1 MKRIVVF
8 FSLIAALALA
18 NIVAPAPVT
27 AAEEIVTPSGP
38 AIRLDVG
45 KGYLL
50 RLDRDADTVFV
61 ADPEVADVRVK
72 TARLIY
78 IFGKGPGETSLY
90 AVDNEQHVIINKPVV
105 VKRDVA
111 RIQAA
116 IDQLVPD
123 GGVEVKAVD
132 GSLVLSGRV
141 ESPGDAEEARR
152 LARPFVTDDKQLI
165 NHIAVEGPNQ
175 VNLRVR
181 VAEVQHNVVKQ
192 LGINWNAVGYFGNF
206 ALGIMTGSPV
216 LSGALAAPSI
226 LGGASGGAGN
236 SFITR
241 NTGPGGTT
249 NSGFGGFN
257 TGSVNINS
265 VIDALDQNGLVNIL
279 AEPNLTALSGE
290 TASFLAGGE
299 FPILVPGQNNSI
311 TIEFKQFGVALA
323 FTPVV
328 LASGRIS
335 LRVRPEVSQITTT
348 GQVQLNGFTIPGIS
362 TRRAETTI
370 ELGSGQTFAVG
381 GLLQNNITD
390 TVNKVPGLNE
400 LPILGPLFKSTQFQR
415 NESELV
421 ILVTPY
427 LVRPVSDKRLATPRD
442 GYVPPNDYDLY
453 VRDHAERPSA
463 PAASQPP
470 VGPNG
475 NTVIGPAGFIL
486 Q

>member
-1 MKRIVVF
+1 MKRPTTYLL
-8 FSLIAALALA
+8 SLIATLVLASAIELVPA
-18 NIVAPAPVT
+18 AAQEMVA
-27 AAEEIVTPSGP
+27 PSGP

-45 KGYLL
+45 KGQLM

-61 ADPEVADVRVK
+61 ADPDVADIRVK

-78 IFGKGPGETSLY
+78 IFGKTPGETSLY
-90 AVDNEQHVIINKPVV
+90 AVDNDQHVIVNKPVV

-116 IDQLVPD
+116 VDQLVPD

-132 GSLVLSGRV
+132 GSIVLSGHV
-141 ESPGDAEEARR
+141 DTPGDAEEARR
-152 LARPFVTDDKQLI
+152 LVRPFVTDDKQLI
-165 NHIAVEGPNQ
+165 NHIAVDAPNQ
-175 VNLRVR
+175 INLRVR

-192 LGINWNAVGYFGNF
+192 LGINWSAIGSFGNF
-206 ALGIMTGSPV
+206 ALGLATGTPV
-216 LSGALAAPSI
+216 LSS
-226 LGGASGGAGN
+226 AGN
-236 SFITR
+236 FITR
-241 NTGPGGTT
+241 NTGIGGTT
-249 NSGFGGFN
+249 NSLFGGFN
-257 TGSVNINS
+257 THNLSIDS

-279 AEPNLTALSGE
+279 AEPNLTTTSGE

-299 FPILVPGQNNSI
+299 FPIPVPQTANSGGAAVI
-311 TIEFKQFGVALA
+311 TIDYKQFGVALS
-323 FTPVV
+323 FTPVL
-328 LASGRIS
+328 LAGGRIS
-335 LRVRPEVSQITTT
+335 LRVKPEVSQITTN
-348 GQVQLNGFTIPGIS
+348 GQVTVNGFSIPALS

-370 ELGSGQTFAVG
+370 ELGSGQTFAIG

-400 LPILGPLFKSTQFQR
+400 IPVLGALFRSTQFQH

-442 GYVPPNDYDLY
+442 GFVPPTDYDMY
-453 VRDHAERPSA
+453 VRDHSERPSA
-463 PAASQPP
+463 PSAAQPP

-475 NTVIGPAGFIL
+475 SAVIGPAGFIL

>member
-1 MKRIVVF
+1 MKRIVAL
-8 FSLIAALALA
+8 FSLIAALLLTTP
-18 NIVAPAPVT
+18 IAPAPAT

-90 AVDNEQHVIINKPVV
+90 AVDNDQHVIINKPVV

-141 ESPGDAEEARR
+141 DSPGDAEEARR

-192 LGINWNAVGYFGNF
+192 LGINWNAVG
-206 ALGIMTGSPV
+206 
-216 LSGALAAPSI
+216 
-226 LGGASGGAGN
+226 
-236 SFITR
+236 
-241 NTGPGGTT
+241 
-249 NSGFGGFN
+249 
-257 TGSVNINS
+257 
-265 VIDALDQNGLVNIL
+265 
-279 AEPNLTALSGE
+279 
-290 TASFLAGGE
+290 
-299 FPILVPGQNNSI
+299 
-311 TIEFKQFGVALA
+311 
-323 FTPVV
+323 
-328 LASGRIS
+328 
-335 LRVRPEVSQITTT
+335 
-348 GQVQLNGFTIPGIS
+348 
-362 TRRAETTI
+362 
-370 ELGSGQTFAVG
+370 
-381 GLLQNNITD
+381 
-390 TVNKVPGLNE
+390 
-400 LPILGPLFKSTQFQR
+400 
-415 NESELV
+415 
-421 ILVTPY
+421 
-427 LVRPVSDKRLATPRD
+427 
-442 GYVPPNDYDLY
+442 
-453 VRDHAERPSA
+453 
-463 PAASQPP
+463 
-470 VGPNG
+470 
-475 NTVIGPAGFIL
+475 
-486 Q
+486 